1 MDEHVLSTMIVTTPD
16 KRTLQKFKQ
25 KTYSEKTVA
34 LSYVRAYLIKTLRK
48 LIIASDDG
56 INKRY
61 TNEISKE
68 VFSIFKTCF

>member
-1 MDEHVLSTMIVTTPD
+1 MDGHVLSTMIVTTLD

-34 LSYVRAYLIKTLRK
+34 LSYVREYFIKALRK

-61 TNEISKE
+61 TNQINKEI
-68 VFSIFKTCF
+68 F